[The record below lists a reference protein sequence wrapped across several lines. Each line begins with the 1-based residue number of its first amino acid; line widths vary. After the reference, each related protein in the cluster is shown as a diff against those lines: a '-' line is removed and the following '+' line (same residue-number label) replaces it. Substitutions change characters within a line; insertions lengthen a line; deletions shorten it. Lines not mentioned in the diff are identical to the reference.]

1 MPTYWG
7 DIHNH
12 CAVSYGHGVPERVLD
27 NARQHLDFVSI
38 TGHAFWP
45 DMPTDLTRHN
55 SSILYHLGGFAKL
68 QRHWS
73 DLLAQMEAANQPGQ
87 FVTLPSYE
95 WHSCEFGDYNAYFG
109 AHQAPLIDGPDLP
122 SLARCLDEQPV
133 PFMLMPHH
141 CGYARGHRG
150 LNWDGFIP
158 EVSPLIEIFS
168 NHGCGEADDAGYE
181 YHHTMG
187 PRVGGS
193 MVRRGLL
200 TGHRFGFTAGTDSH
214 DGYPGHY
221 GHGKVGVQADKLDL
235 ASIWDGLMNRRTVA
249 STGTKFTVDFQL
261 GDSGIGDVV
270 PRASSLP
277 LRLQVE
283 GSAPIER
290 VDLIEGILPANGK
303 GRCRVRRLPGADLDF
318 DTAPGR
324 YKIKVE
330 CGWGRADVRSDW
342 DVDCHV
348 QGGRLLGLERCF
360 RHSTYPM
367 DEMASSEQIV
377 EQDDHRLR
385 WLARAVPNA
394 SGMGGGTH
402 FNAGGTQAVVLDVE
416 ADQDCRLQIKTTGV
430 NLDLALSDLV
440 TESVGQQI
448 DGFGTPAIKVNRAI
462 SQQAFTFALDESFQ
476 PSTDADAGFVYARV
490 IQADGQMA
498 WVSPIWYE

>member
-1 MPTYWG
+1 MTTYWG

-12 CAVSYGHGVPERVLD
+12 CAVSYGHGVAERALD

-45 DMPTDLTRHN
+45 DMPTDIQRHN
-55 SSILYHLGGFAKL
+55 NSILTHLGGFAKL
-68 QRHWS
+68 QRYWPE
-73 DLLAQMEAANQPGQ
+73 LLAQMAAANQPGQ

-95 WHSCEFGDYNAYFG
+95 WHSREFGDYNAYFNT
-109 AHQAPLIDGPDLP
+109 HDVPLIDGPDLTT
-122 SLARCLDEQPV
+122 LAQRLHEQDR

-150 LNWDGFIP
+150 LNWDGFRP
-158 EVSPLIEIFS
+158 EVSPLIEIYS

-193 MVRRGLL
+193 MVRKGLL
-200 TGHRFGFTAGTDSH
+200 DGRRFGFTAGTDSH

-221 GHGKVGVQADKLDL
+221 GHGKVGVLADKLDL
-235 ASIWDGLMNRRTVA
+235 PSIWDGLQRRRTIA
-249 STGTKFTVDFQL
+249 STGPRFDVQFQL
-261 GDSGIGDVV
+261 GDGGIGDVIG
-270 PRASSLP
+270 RAASMP
-277 LRLQVE
+277 LRLVVE

-290 VDLIEGILPANGK
+290 VDLIEGSHLEAG
-303 GRCRVRRLPGADLDF
+303 GGCRVRRLPGADLDF
-318 DTAPGR
+318 AATAGR

-330 CGWGRADVRSDW
+330 CGWGRGDTRSDW
-342 DVDCHV
+342 DVTCRV
-348 QGGRLLGLERCF
+348 RGGRLLGLERCF

-367 DEMASSEQIV
+367 DELASSERIV
-377 EQDDHRLR
+377 DQDESHVR
-385 WLARAVPNA
+385 WQARAVPNA
-394 SGMGGGTH
+394 TGMTGGTH
-402 FNAGGTQAVVLDVE
+402 FNAGGTQAVVLDIDATE
-416 ADQDCRLQIKTTGV
+416 DCRLQVSASGV
-430 NLDLALSDLV
+430 DFDLSLEELV
-440 TESVGQQI
+440 SGSTGQQI

-462 SQQAFTFALDESFQ
+462 SQRAFSFAHDEAFV
-476 PSTDADAGFVYARV
+476 PAGGADAGFVYARI